1 LKAVKEQYPTAGEDV
16 ITNQKI
22 FLKTDGKMTMP
33 DMSGWSRIFKFHLD
47 HGIFFQFFAFFHTL
61 A

>member
-1 LKAVKEQYPTAGEDV
+1 MIGSDVAVKEQYPTAGEDV

-33 DMSGWSRIFKFHLD
+33 VFSFSSLP
-47 HGIFFQFFAFFHTL
+47 FFTL
-61 A
+61 WLEA